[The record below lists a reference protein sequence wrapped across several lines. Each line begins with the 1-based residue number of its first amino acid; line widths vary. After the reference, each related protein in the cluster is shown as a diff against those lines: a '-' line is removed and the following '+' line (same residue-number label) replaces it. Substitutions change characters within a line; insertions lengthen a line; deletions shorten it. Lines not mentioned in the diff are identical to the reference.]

1 MIGIS
6 KITSEIVSAKEI
18 GVAIG
23 GFRAREEEDDAWK
36 AALEAAKAARRS
48 K

>member
-6 KITSEIVSAKEI
+6 EVTSEIVSAEEI

-23 GFRAREEEDDAWK
+23 GFRAGEEEDAWK
-36 AALEAAKAARRS
+36 AALEAAKAARRL